1 LGWTITL
8 SLMAAA
14 LALYAFAGWRRAQPF
29 NPNKV
34 RMAPWLAIQA
44 LAAGSLFMLIVH
56 AVNLAGWHTGAQ
68 QGLPN

>member
-1 LGWTITL
+1 
-8 SLMAAA
+8 
-14 LALYAFAGWRRAQPF
+14 
-29 NPNKV
+29 
-34 RMAPWLAIQA
+34 MAPWLAIQA